1 MPSIRFG
8 LVAALAIVCHGAV
21 AQTVVPPTVSVQ
33 QIAPQLAL
41 FAGSPANFQS
51 LVTGLAQG
59 TPVQLTT
66 VLPNGLTQVVTFTPS
81 APMSPLQIAQ
91 TLETARQQL
100 IGLGIA
106 TPTGEQVGVALTGGV
121 VPTALGGSQ
130 VPGLL
135 GPQSPPSP
143 AAQIQA
149 NTAPGAAAG
158 ATSATPG
165 AASTSLANPP
175 VNVQLLPA
183 TITPVATGTE
193 VAAPR
198 INTSDSAF
206 APGATS
212 RSPAPTTPVVP
223 GAAAVAGT
231 GGPERAAVT
240 APAAP
245 AAQPT
250 QPAHPGFGSATI
262 RR

>member
-8 LVAALAIVCHGAV
+8 LVAALAIACHGAL

-33 QIAPQLAL
+33 QLAPQLAL
-41 FAGSPANFQS
+41 FAGSQANFQS

-66 VLPNGLTQVVTFTPS
+66 TLPNGLTQVVTFTPG

-106 TPTGEQVGVALTGGV
+106 TPTAEQIGVALMGGAI
-121 VPTALGGSQ
+121 PTALGSSQ

-135 GPQSPPSP
+135 GPQNPPSP

-149 NTAPGAAAG
+149 NTVPGAAAG
-158 ATSATPG
+158 ATSATPA
-165 AASTSLANPP
+165 AASTSLVNPP

-183 TITPVATGTE
+183 TTTPVTTGAE
-193 VAAPR
+193 VAAQR

-206 APGATS
+206 APGVTS
-212 RSPAPTTPVVP
+212 RSPTPTTPTVP
-223 GAAAVAGT
+223 GAAAIAGA
-231 GGPERAAVT
+231 GGAERPAAT
-240 APAAP
+240 TPAAP
-245 AAQPT
+245 AT
-250 QPAHPGFGSATI
+250 QSAHPGFGSATI